1 MKNIMIFQDYLKK
14 SSKNRIERFLGY
26 NTRKSRSSSIKM
38 KKKNK
43 EIKVKGIKMK
53 NGNLTLM
60 NKILDKSLKKRKKT
74 R

>member
-1 MKNIMIFQDYLKK
+1 MKNIMIFQDCLKK
-14 SSKNRIERFLGY
+14 SSKSRIERFLEY

-60 NKILDKSLKKRKKT
+60 NKIPDKSLKKRKKT

>member
-1 MKNIMIFQDYLKK
+1 
-14 SSKNRIERFLGY
+14 
-26 NTRKSRSSSIKM
+26 M